1 MFMSNFIIKIL
12 TYNQNFLFL
21 ITLAIALFSSKNIAH
36 ADEISYRIIVNY
48 CYSCHGPQ
56 GQGAENI
63 PSINRM
69 DAKQLKRQ
77 LKAFRDGKQES
88 TIMQRLTKSLTN
100 DEINKISI
108 YISKNEQ

>member
-1 MFMSNFIIKIL
+1 MLLINIVIKII
-12 TYNQNFLFL
+12 TIHQNFLFL
-21 ITLAIALFSSKNIAH
+21 ITVALAFFLSKHIAH
-36 ADEISYRIIVNY
+36 ADEISYRIIVNF

-69 DAKQLKRQ
+69 DAKQLKQQ

-88 TIMQRLTKSLTN
+88 TIMQRLTKNLTN